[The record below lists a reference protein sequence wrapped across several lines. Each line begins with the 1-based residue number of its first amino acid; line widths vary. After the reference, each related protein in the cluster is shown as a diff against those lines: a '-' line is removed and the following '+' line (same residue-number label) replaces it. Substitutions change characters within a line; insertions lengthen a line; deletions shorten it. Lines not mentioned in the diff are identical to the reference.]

1 MGGRYLSTKISVKHS
16 ESPAQRCPLWSLHN
30 IGDCGPAD
38 NRDPV
43 SLLGAAAF
51 LIFAILYA
59 VEAWSTPWSSMP
71 GDDVAWS

>member
-1 MGGRYLSTKISVKHS
+1 
-16 ESPAQRCPLWSLHN
+16 
-30 IGDCGPAD
+30 
-38 NRDPV
+38 
-43 SLLGAAAF
+43 LLGAAAF